1 MIPVFLEATVLL
13 WFESTEFFH
22 NGCHRHNFLSTVD
35 KQDGTTEVAIALYE
49 LVLVQ
54 MRQWPS
60 TITEITEA
68 ETATKKWGGGGAHV
82 LNVKLWACGP
92 RLCIIRPHESKLHVY
107 A

>member
-1 MIPVFLEATVLL
+1 MIPVFLEVTVLL

-60 TITEITEA
+60 TITEIIEA
-68 ETATKKWGGGGAHV
+68 ETATKKSGGG
-82 LNVKLWACGP
+82 LMF
-92 RLCIIRPHESKLHVY
+92 
-107 A
+107 